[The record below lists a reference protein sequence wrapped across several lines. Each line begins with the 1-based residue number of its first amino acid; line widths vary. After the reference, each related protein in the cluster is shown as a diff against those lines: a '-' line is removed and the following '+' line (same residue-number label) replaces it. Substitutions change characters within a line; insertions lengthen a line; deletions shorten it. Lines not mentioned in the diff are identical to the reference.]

1 MCVLLLFQNIIY
13 RILWSQMC
21 VLLSINVKYDRGIC
35 TCLRSTKT
43 YFDRCVCRQVCVFV
57 FCTSLFWSRYVFTN
71 MRRCALYKHIL
82 IEVFVHKSAS
92 LSFMQT
98 YSDRGMFSQVFI
110 FYANIFFI
118 EVSVHKC
125 LRFIPTTTKNHGSMY
140 LQVFTFYI
148 NIFFV
153 EICVHKCTSLAFHE
167 EMWLGKTRGQKY
179 NSVFKCIE
187 FYILICVSNLK

>member
-13 RILWSQMC
+13 RILWSQVC

-43 YFDRCVCRQVCVFV
+43 YFDRSVWAQMCVFV
-57 FCTSLFWSRYVFTN
+57 FCTSLFWSRSVFTS

-82 IEVFVHKSAS
+82 IEIFVHKSAS
-92 LSFMQT
+92 LSLKYI

-125 LRFIPTTTKNHGSMY
+125 LRFIPPQNSWKY
-140 LQVFTFYI
+140 VFT
-148 NIFFV
+148 
-153 EICVHKCTSLAFHE
+153 
-167 EMWLGKTRGQKY
+167 
-179 NSVFKCIE
+179 SV
-187 FYILICVSNLK
+187 YILCKHIFRRSMCSQVYVFCVPWRNVTGEDTWTKI